1 MKKIGIAGGI
11 GSGKSVV
18 GRVLE
23 AMNFPVYYSD
33 ERAKELVDSH
43 PVIREELIKLIGTE
57 VYLDGK
63 LNRPFL
69 AAKLFAD
76 DTIRQKVNEIIHP
89 HVREAFQ
96 KWSQTQDSLLVFN
109 EAAILFETG
118 ANKLMDA
125 TILVTAPK
133 DLKIQRVMNRD
144 KIPEQQVLERMS
156 KQWSDEEK
164 ISLADYIIVNDE
176 VQPLLVQIEKIIEQ
190 LTIDPA

>member
-18 GRVLE
+18 GRILE

-43 PVIREELIKLIGTE
+43 PIIREELIKLIGTE

-69 AAKLFAD
+69 AEKLFAD
-76 DTIRQKVNEIIHP
+76 DTIRQKVNAIIHP

-96 KWSQTQDSLLVFN
+96 KWTEEQESTLVFN

-118 ANKLMDA
+118 AYKLMDA
-125 TILVTAPK
+125 TLLVVAPK
-133 DLKIQRVMNRD
+133 ELKIQRVMNRD
-144 KIPEQQVLERMS
+144 KITEQQVLERMS
-156 KQWSDEEK
+156 KQMSDEEK
-164 ISLADYIIVNDE
+164 IPLADFVLVNDE
-176 VQPLLVQIEKIIEQ
+176 MQPLLIQIEKVVEQ
-190 LTIDPA
+190 LTIVN